1 MSKQVEESAGL
12 GVLNSENEIL
22 SLKDRINHHTTTGL
36 STVEISSKNAD
47 RLNNEF
53 IRFVSDRK
61 KTIKLIM

>member
-1 MSKQVEESAGL
+1 MSKQEEEDAGG

-47 RLNNEF
+47 RL
-53 IRFVSDRK
+53 K
-61 KTIKLIM
+61 